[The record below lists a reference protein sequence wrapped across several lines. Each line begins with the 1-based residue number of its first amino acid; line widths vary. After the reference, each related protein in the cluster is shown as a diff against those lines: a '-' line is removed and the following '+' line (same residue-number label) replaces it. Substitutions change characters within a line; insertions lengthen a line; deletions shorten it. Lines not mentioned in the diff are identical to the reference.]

1 MEDFDWIGV
10 GGGQGASNSSYHGLQ
25 WLDLLLQTA
34 VIKRLWL
41 LEVPCL
47 ALALRWELRTSGH
60 KAFGKD
66 LSSLNRVA
74 QAGLKLPR

>member
-1 MEDFDWIGV
+1 M
-10 GGGQGASNSSYHGLQ
+10 GLQ
-25 WLDLLLQTA
+25 WLDLLLQRA

-41 LEVPCL
+41 LEVPFL
-47 ALALRWELRTSGH
+47 ALALRGELRISGH

-66 LSSLNRVA
+66 LSFLNRVA

>member
-10 GGGQGASNSSYHGLQ
+10 GGGQGVSNSSYHGLQ

-47 ALALRWELRTSGH
+47 ALALRWELTTSGH
-60 KAFGKD
+60 KALGKD